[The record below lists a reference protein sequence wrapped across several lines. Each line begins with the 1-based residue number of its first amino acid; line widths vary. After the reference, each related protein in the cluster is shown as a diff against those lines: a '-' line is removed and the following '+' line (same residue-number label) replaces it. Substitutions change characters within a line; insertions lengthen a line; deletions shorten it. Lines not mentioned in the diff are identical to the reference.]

1 MSIPVTTALGRRE
14 RMWPAVATSAVVHAG
29 LIIFALVRTPAPEID
44 LQQKPIVAK
53 LVRLGEKKPEQYL
66 PRKEAPPPPPA
77 PAAPAPIATPGP
89 APQPHAVA
97 IAKPDPKPAPPR
109 ATSPRPTTTNGS
121 GNTLASVMSKV
132 QKQVDEKQWGSPDGD
147 PSGDS
152 DTGEE
157 GDRYLALV
165 RREIQ
170 ANYNAPA
177 TISDR
182 DRLHLKGT
190 VVLFI
195 APDGRISRWQLET
208 PSGNSAFDAA
218 LERAIRSTGRLPPP
232 PDAMKDLYRRGLQ
245 VVFTAAQI

>member
-1 MSIPVTTALGRRE
+1 
-14 RMWPAVATSAVVHAG
+14 
-29 LIIFALVRTPAPEID
+29 
-44 LQQKPIVAK
+44 
-53 LVRLGEKKPEQYL
+53 
-66 PRKEAPPPPPA
+66 
-77 PAAPAPIATPGP
+77 
-89 APQPHAVA
+89 VA
-97 IAKPDPKPAPPR
+97 IAKPEPKPAPPK
-109 ATSPRPTTTNGS
+109 ATSPRPSTTKGS
-121 GNTLASVMSKV
+121 GTTLASVLSKV
-132 QKQVDEKQWGSPDGD
+132 QKQVDEKQWGAPDGD

-165 RREIQ
+165 KREIHS
-170 ANYNAPA
+170 NYRPPS
-177 TISDR
+177 TISER

-195 APDGRISRWQLET
+195 DPDGRISRWELET

-232 PDAMKDLYRRGLQ
+232 PDGMKDLYRRGLQ